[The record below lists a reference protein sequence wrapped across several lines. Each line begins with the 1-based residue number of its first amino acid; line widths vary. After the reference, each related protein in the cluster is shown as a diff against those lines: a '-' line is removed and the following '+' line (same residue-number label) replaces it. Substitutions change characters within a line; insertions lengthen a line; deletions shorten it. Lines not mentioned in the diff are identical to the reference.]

1 MAISTDATDASG
13 DSGQTGKKSERDVAS
28 AAVPPQKSVGNEE
41 PIFALEPDLPS
52 DGRDE
57 KGEAMIR
64 ALPQQTASPETPDRP
79 DPADPKP

>member
-1 MAISTDATDASG
+1 MAISSDASG
-13 DSGQTGKKSERDVAS
+13 DSGQTKEKPERNAVS

-57 KGEAMIR
+57 EGEAMIR
-64 ALPQQTASPETPDRP
+64 ALPQTTASPETPDEPLKP
-79 DPADPKP
+79 DPAGPKP